1 MAVTEIRLAGSGG
14 QGLILSARML
24 FRALSLEGKTAA
36 RSQGYEP
43 TSRGGFCFS
52 DVVAGDGELD
62 YPLTTGL
69 DHLLVLD
76 QVGVAPSESLLR
88 KGALVV
94 ADERLTPEPPAKN
107 VDLHR
112 IPLTD
117 QAIALGNIRVA
128 NIIGLGL
135 MCGLGGICGK
145 DTLAEAIKLETPKN
159 FLDLNLEALEAGFAA
174 VGELKAA

>member
-1 MAVTEIRLAGSGG
+1 MALTEVRFAGSGG

-52 DVVAGDGELD
+52 DVVAGEGDLD
-62 YPLTTGL
+62 YPLSTGL
-69 DHLLVLD
+69 DFMLVLD
-76 QVGVAPSESLLR
+76 QVGVAPSQSLLN
-88 KGALVV
+88 KGALVI
-94 ADERLTPEPPAKN
+94 ADERLTPKPPTKN
-107 VDLHR
+107 VDLYR
-112 IPLTD
+112 VPLTD
-117 QAIALGNIRVA
+117 QAIAIGSIRVA

-145 DTLAEAIKLETPKN
+145 DALAEAIEVETPKN
-159 FLDLNLEALEAGFAA
+159 FLDFNLEALDAGFAA
-174 VGELKAA
+174 VSELKAA

>member
-1 MAVTEIRLAGSGG
+1 MAVTEIRFAGSGG

-24 FRALSLEGKTAA
+24 FRALTLEGKTVA

-52 DVVAGDGELD
+52 DVVAGDGDLD

-69 DHLLVLD
+69 NYLLVLD
-76 QVGVAPSESLLR
+76 QVGVVPSQSLLR
-88 KGALVV
+88 KGAMVI
-94 ADERLTPEPPAKN
+94 ADERLTPEPPTKN

-117 QAIALGNIRVA
+117 QAIAIGNIRVA

-135 MCGLGGICGK
+135 MCGLGGFCGK
-145 DTLAEAIKLETPKN
+145 DAMTEAIKLETPKN
-159 FLDLNLEALEAGFAA
+159 FLELNLEALVAGFAA
-174 VGELKAA
+174 VSELQAA

>member
-1 MAVTEIRLAGSGG
+1 MALSEIRFAGSGG

-24 FRALSLEGKTAA
+24 FCAMSLEGKTAA

-62 YPLTTGL
+62 YPLSTGL
-69 DHLLVLD
+69 DYMLVLD
-76 QVGVAPSESLLR
+76 QVGVAPSQSLLR
-88 KGALVV
+88 KGALVI
-94 ADERLTPEPPAKN
+94 ADERLTPEPPTKN

-112 IPLTD
+112 VPLTD
-117 QAIALGNIRVA
+117 QAIAIGNIRVA

-145 DTLAEAIKLETPKN
+145 DALIEAIKLETPKN
-159 FLDLNLEALEAGFAA
+159 FLDFNLEALDAGFAA
-174 VGELKAA
+174 VGEREAA

>member
-1 MAVTEIRLAGSGG
+1 MALTEIRFAGSGG

-24 FRALSLEGKTAA
+24 FRAMSLEGKTAA

-69 DHLLVLD
+69 DYLLVLD
-76 QVGVAPSESLLR
+76 QVGVAPSQSLLR
-88 KGALVV
+88 KGALVI
-94 ADERLTPEPPAKN
+94 ADERLTPEPPTKN
-107 VDLHR
+107 VNLHR

-117 QAIALGNIRVA
+117 QAIAIGNIRVA

-145 DTLAEAIKLETPKN
+145 DALTEAIQIETPKN
-159 FLDLNLEALEAGFAA
+159 FMDLNLEALDAGFAA
-174 VGELKAA
+174 VGELEAA

>member
-1 MAVTEIRLAGSGG
+1 MELTEVRFAGSGG
-14 QGLILSARML
+14 QGLILSARIL
-24 FRALSLEGKTAA
+24 FHALGLEGKTAA

-62 YPLTTGL
+62 YPLATSLGF
-69 DHLLVLD
+69 LLALD
-76 QVGVAPSESLLR
+76 QVGVAPSQPLLK
-88 KGALVV
+88 KGALVI
-94 ADERLTPEPPAKN
+94 ADQRLTPEPPTRN
-107 VDLHR
+107 VDLYR
-112 IPLTD
+112 TPLTD
-117 QAIALGNIRVA
+117 RAIALGNIRIA

-145 DTLAEAIKLETPKN
+145 DSLAKAIVSETPKN

-174 VGELKAA
+174 VGELEAA

>member
-1 MAVTEIRLAGSGG
+1 MALTEIRFAGSGG

-24 FRALSLEGKTAA
+24 FRAMSLEGKTAA

-69 DHLLVLD
+69 DYMLVLD
-76 QVGVAPSESLLR
+76 QVGVAPSQNLLR
-88 KGALVV
+88 KGALVI
-94 ADERLTPEPPAKN
+94 ADERLTPEPPTKN

-117 QAIALGNIRVA
+117 QAIAIGNIRVA

-135 MCGLGGICGK
+135 MCGLGGFCGK
-145 DTLAEAIKLETPKN
+145 ESLIEAIKLETPKN
-159 FLDLNLEALEAGFAA
+159 FLDFNLEALEAGFAA

>member
-1 MAVTEIRLAGSGG
+1 MELTEVRFAGSGG

-24 FRALSLEGKTAA
+24 FRAISIEGKTAA

-62 YPLTTGL
+62 YPLATSL
-69 DHLLVLD
+69 DFLLALD
-76 QVGVAPSESLLR
+76 QVGIAPSHHLLK
-88 KGALVV
+88 KGALVI
-94 ADERLTPEPPAKN
+94 ADERLTPEPPTKN
-107 VDLHR
+107 VDLYR
-112 IPLTD
+112 APLTD

-145 DTLAEAIKLETPKN
+145 DALSEAIKSETPKN
-159 FLDLNLEALEAGFAA
+159 FLDLNLEALDAGFAA
-174 VGELKAA
+174 VEELKAA